1 MEHPTFITNNLRK
14 MFRLFV
20 IIIFRERQYVN
31 AGVTGLTLYSVQ
43 ALSECSL
50 QDFSLHGL
58 YNKPYTKLRK
68 CKLLKQNMA
77 YF

>member
-1 MEHPTFITNNLRK
+1 MEQPTFITNNLRR

-20 IIIFRERQYVN
+20 ITIFRERQYVN
-31 AGVTGLTLYSVQ
+31 ADVTGLTLYSVQ

-58 YNKPYTKLRK
+58 YIKPYTNLRD
-68 CKLLKQNMA
+68 CKLSKQNMA